1 MNVKEDGCMGIR
13 ILSPVTGQAVKLDD
27 VPDPV
32 FSGKILG
39 DGAAVI
45 PSEGKILS
53 PVNGEV
59 VSVAETLHAYGLRTE
74 DGLELLIHVGLDT
87 VQLKGECFHVHVKE
101 GDRVSAGDLLAEVD
115 LDTLKEKGLNPVTPV
130 LVCDGLQNRTLN
142 TAEGEMKAGE
152 TELLLVLDECCAAE
166 MSEDAGAAVP
176 EAASE
181 KAAGAS
187 GSISKKEKK
196 SEAKRS

>member
-87 VQLKGECFHVHVKE
+87 VQLKG
-101 GDRVSAGDLLAEVD
+101 
-115 LDTLKEKGLNPVTPV
+115 
-130 LVCDGLQNRTLN
+130 
-142 TAEGEMKAGE
+142 
-152 TELLLVLDECCAAE
+152 
-166 MSEDAGAAVP
+166 
-176 EAASE
+176 
-181 KAAGAS
+181 
-187 GSISKKEKK
+187 
-196 SEAKRS
+196 

>member
-115 LDTLKEKGLNPVTPV
+115 LDALKEKGLNPVTPV

-152 TELLLVLDECCAAE
+152 TELLLVLDECCAAGA
-166 MSEDAGAAVP
+166 SEDAGAAVP
-176 EAASE
+176 KAASE

-187 GSISKKEKK
+187 RFHFQKGKE
-196 SEAKRS
+196 EIPD

>member
-101 GDRVSAGDLLAEVD
+101 GDRVSAGDLLAEEV
-115 LDTLKEKGLNPVTPV
+115 G
-130 LVCDGLQNRTLN
+130 GQ
-142 TAEGEMKAGE
+142 
-152 TELLLVLDECCAAE
+152 
-166 MSEDAGAAVP
+166 
-176 EAASE
+176 
-181 KAAGAS
+181 
-187 GSISKKEKK
+187 
-196 SEAKRS
+196 RS